1 MGDMRMQARGLIL
14 YKDFDSV
21 IIGTSMLEN
30 TSAKEANEK
39 LGDKWINL
47 SLSGSTFALRA
58 VILDYL
64 FKHKDIK
71 NIIYSLDIRALNE
84 LEAPKD
90 KNFISLYNDKT
101 IDLFKLYLSKRFV
114 SCAIFFSK
122 KERCIGKDDLDTLT
136 NWAIKNKNNFGGIEN
151 WGKEWWHD
159 KNFRNEILQAQNFQ
173 PNFNI
178 DISNFKNYTEKYLL
192 SFIKKY
198 QNTQFHLIIPSYSRL
213 HYRKLSYRGEY
224 YNKDSALFSNYYA
237 ILSWIIQETQKYPN
251 VKIYGFDDL
260 DYADNIANY
269 KDPAHYN
276 ADMNSMQLNAIRDN
290 THILN
295 TQNIVKYLNTMERK
309 IKEFDL
315 TPFVEYINQH
325 FKN

>member
-1 MGDMRMQARGLIL
+1 MKDMRMQARGLIL
-14 YKDFDSV
+14 YKDFDSAIV
-21 IIGTSMLEN
+21 GTSMLEN
-30 TSAKEANEK
+30 TSAKEANKK
-39 LGDKWINL
+39 LGGNWINL
-47 SLSGSTFALRA
+47 SLGGSTFALRA

-84 LEAPKD
+84 LETPKD

-101 IDLFKLYLSKRFV
+101 IDLFKLYLSSRFIN
-114 SCAIFFSK
+114 CAIFFSK
-122 KERCIGKDDLDTLT
+122 KEKCIGKDNLDTLT
-136 NWAIKNKNNFGGIEN
+136 NWAIGDKNYFGGIEN
-151 WGKEWWHD
+151 WNKEWWYD
-159 KNFRNEILQAQNFQ
+159 KNFQNEILQAQNFQ
-173 PNFNI
+173 PNFDI
-178 DISNFKNYTEKYLL
+178 DISHFKNYTKKYLL

-198 QNTQFHLIIPSYSRL
+198 QKTQFHLIIPSYSRL
-213 HYRKLSYRGEY
+213 NYRKLSYREY

-237 ILSWIIQETQKYPN
+237 IVSWIIQETQKYPN

-260 DYADNIANY
+260 DYADNIKNY

-276 ADMNSMQLNAIRDN
+276 TDMNSMQLNAIRDHM
-290 THILN
+290 HILN

-315 TPFVEYINQH
+315 TPFVEYIKNQN
-325 FKN
+325 F